1 MVETKERAT
10 GSPNVSRLAAELRPI
25 SADSRA
31 RRWRSPQPSLRTTP
45 QVDAPVT
52 PLVSRRRQIAHF
64 VRHYFEMC
72 VPMCV
77 GFAVGDLVYFWA
89 ASRFG
94 YSHPFK

>member
-1 MVETKERAT
+1 MKTKERPT
-10 GSPNVSRLAAELRPI
+10 GRPDVSGLTAELRPI
-25 SADSRA
+25 NVDGRT
-31 RRWRSPQPSLRTTP
+31 RRWRSMQTSLRTKSH
-45 QVDAPVT
+45 VDAPTT
-52 PLVSRRRQIAHF
+52 PIVSRRRQIAHF

-94 YSHPFK
+94 YSHP